1 MWEPDVLGQRF
12 EQLTLPLPPDAE
24 GEVVAT
30 LVRYKGPARFPF
42 PRPVASGANVLYVHG
57 WSDYFF
63 QRELAEFWH
72 RAGAHFYA
80 LDLRKY
86 GRSLRPHQTPGY
98 VADLGEYDADIDAA
112 IGAMIDSTR
121 PLILMG
127 HSTGGLTLSLWAAR
141 NPMRVSALVLNSPW
155 LEFQGRAGG
164 RAALAPLVGMQAK
177 YRPMDVIRGLDL
189 GYYARTT
196 SSRLDG
202 DWDYNSDWRPEHSF
216 PAHAGWL
223 NAILTG
229 HSAVAAGLHLGM
241 PVVTLLSSRSLL
253 QPRWDPAMMQ
263 ADVAIDVE
271 VVADR
276 AAHLGDTVTVLR
288 IEGAMHDVT
297 LSAPAVRAR
306 AYAALSRWLRAYAPP
321 R

>member
-30 LVRYKGPARFPF
+30 VVRYKGPVRFPL
-42 PRPVASGANVLYVHG
+42 PRPAASGANVLYVHG

-72 RAGAHFYA
+72 GAGARFYA

-86 GRSLRPHQTPGY
+86 GRSLRPNQTPGY
-98 VADLGEYDADIDAA
+98 VADLAEYDADIDSA
-112 IGAMIDSTR
+112 IGAMSDSTR

-141 NPMRVSALVLNSPW
+141 NPTRVAALVLNSPW

-164 RAALAPLVGMQAK
+164 RSAFAPLVSMQAR
-177 YRPMDVIRGLDL
+177 YRPMDLMPGLDL

-196 SSRLDG
+196 SSHLDG
-202 DWDYNSDWRPEHSF
+202 AWDYDLAWRPERSF

-223 NAILTG
+223 NAILAG
-229 HSAVAAGLHLGM
+229 HAAVAAGLHLSM
-241 PVVTLLSSRSLL
+241 PVAAMLSSRSLL

-276 AAHLGDTVTVLR
+276 AAHLGDTVTLLR
-288 IEGAMHDVT
+288 IEGAMHDIT
-297 LSAPAVRAR
+297 LSVPPVRAR
-306 AYAALSRWLRAYAPP
+306 AYAALSRWLRAYAP

>member
-30 LVRYKGPARFPF
+30 LVRYNGPARFPF

-72 RAGAHFYA
+72 RAGANFYA

-86 GRSLRPHQTPGY
+86 GRSLRPHQSPGY

-112 IGAMIDSTR
+112 IGAMTDSTR

-141 NPMRVSALVLNSPW
+141 NPTRVSTLVLNSPW

-164 RAALAPLVGMQAK
+164 RNAFAPLVSMQAK
-177 YRPMDVIRGLDL
+177 YRPMDLMPAIDL

-202 DWDYNSDWRPEHSF
+202 DWDYNSDWRPEHGF
-216 PAHAGWL
+216 HAHAGWL
-223 NAILTG
+223 NAILMG
-229 HSAVAAGLHLGM
+229 HAAVAAGLHLAM
-241 PVVTLLSSRSLL
+241 PVVTMLSSRSLL
-253 QPRWDPAMMQ
+253 QHRWDPAMRQ

-276 AAHLGDTVTVLR
+276 AARLGDTVTVLR

-321 R
+321 P

>member
-1 MWEPDVLGQRF
+1 MWEPDVLGQGF
-12 EQLTLPLPPDAE
+12 EQLTMALPADAE

-30 LVRYKGPARFPF
+30 LVRYSGPARFPF
-42 PRPVASGANVLYVHG
+42 PRRVASGANVLYVHG

-72 RAGAHFYA
+72 GQGANFYA
-80 LDLRKY
+80 VDLRKY

-98 VADLGEYDADIDAA
+98 VADLGEYDLDIDAA
-112 IGAMIDSTR
+112 IGAMTDSTR

-141 NPMRVSALVLNSPW
+141 NPTRAAALVLNSPW
-155 LEFQGRAGG
+155 LEFQGRAGA
-164 RAALAPLVGMQAK
+164 RTAFAPLVSMQAK
-177 YRPMDVIRGLDL
+177 YRPMDLMPGLDL
-189 GYYARTT
+189 GYYARST
-196 SSRLDG
+196 SSHFEG
-202 DWDYNSDWRPEHSF
+202 SWDYNLDWRPERSF
-216 PAHAGWL
+216 PARAGWL
-223 NAILTG
+223 NAILAG
-229 HSAVAAGLHLGM
+229 HAAVAAGLHLSM
-241 PVVTLLSSRSLL
+241 PVAVWLSSRSLL

-276 AAHLGDTVTVLR
+276 AAHLGETVTLLR

-297 LSAPAVRAR
+297 LSAPPVRAR
-306 AYAALSRWLRAYAPP
+306 AYAGLSRWLGAYAP
-321 R
+321 RR